1 MNQCIRLTL
10 SLDSMSEKS
19 SVEDIKQSVIG
30 IVSTVGNL
38 NSGLSNNLNGR
49 QPYLKSD
56 YKKAVS
62 LPDYYDSD
70 IENFWTNPSKIFN
83 EIF

>member
-1 MNQCIRLTL
+1 
-10 SLDSMSEKS
+10 MSEKS
-19 SVEDIKQSVIG
+19 SVEDLKQSVIG

-38 NSGLSNNLNGR
+38 NSGLSNFLNGR

-62 LPDYYDSD
+62 LPDYYDTD
-70 IENFWTNPSKIFN
+70 IENFWTNPSKFGLGRGGARPP
-83 EIF
+83 